1 MLDINFIKDNAEYMK
16 DVVKKRNMQCD
27 IDALLEVYA
36 EYKKLNKEIEE
47 INFQI
52 NQNAKHIQ
60 ESKNLENKTEFI
72 NNGRK
77 LKEQQKNLTES
88 FAEIKTKYEELM
100 LTVPND
106 MAEDTP
112 IGEDDSGNVEV
123 YKYSTPTV
131 FDFKPK
137 SHVELGKE
145 LDLLDFD
152 RASKVAG
159 SKFYFLKNQLVQ
171 LHLALET
178 YVIKKLS
185 SKGFTPVLTPDLA
198 KTSILMGSGFNPRG
212 AESNIYKLEDLD
224 LNMIAT
230 AEITIGGMHAN
241 EQFSYSE
248 LPKKYVGI
256 SHCFRREAGAA
267 GKLDAGLYRVHQ
279 FSKVE
284 MYQFTTIEQGENAL
298 QELLGI
304 EKEIF
309 EELKIPYH
317 VVRIC
322 SGDMGAPGYKKYDIE
337 AWMPGRGESGAY
349 GEVTSVGNF
358 RTFQSRRLNITYID
372 QNGKKQF
379 VNTLNGTAIALT
391 RVILAIMENYQQK
404 DGSIKIPDVLK
415 DFVGFDVIS
424 KNN

>member
-241 EQFSYSE
+241 EQFNYSE

>member
-241 EQFSYSE
+241 EQFNYSE

-424 KNN
+424 KK